1 MKLSFVGC
9 VVPLYTFRHEWWSR
23 SLKSDKSI
31 VAIETCFPCIATIV
45 VYGEYLTKGGG
56 WGLDAY
62 SRGTLVLYYG
72 LGKGG
77 RLFEEDG
84 LLERARLF
92 EEIHYNNLNRL
103 LEVLYPKLLP
113 INIGWAAR
121 CFSSLDFSKHK
132 FSICRLLTSTRF
144 V

>member
-1 MKLSFVGC
+1 M
-9 VVPLYTFRHEWWSR
+9 
-23 SLKSDKSI
+23 
-31 VAIETCFPCIATIV
+31 AIETRFPCIATIV
-45 VYGEYLTKGGG
+45 VFGEYLTKGGG
-56 WGLDAY
+56 WGGDAY

-77 RLFEEDG
+77 RLFEGEG

-113 INIGWAAR
+113 VNIGWAPK
-121 CFSSLDFSKHK
+121 CFSSLDLPKHK
-132 FSICRLLTSTRF
+132 FFIHSVTDFNTFRLTTQTESKN
-144 V
+144 

>member
-1 MKLSFVGC
+1 M
-9 VVPLYTFRHEWWSR
+9 
-23 SLKSDKSI
+23 
-31 VAIETCFPCIATIV
+31 AIETCFPCIATIV
-45 VYGEYLTKGGG
+45 VFGEYLTKGGG

-72 LGKGG
+72 LGKRG

-113 INIGWAAR
+113 IKIGWAAR
-121 CFSSLDFSKHK
+121 CFSSLDCFQTQVFHLSVTN
-132 FSICRLLTSTRF
+132 FNTFRLTT
-144 V
+144 

>member
-9 VVPLYTFRHEWWSR
+9 VVPLYTFRHEWWSWR
-23 SLKSDKSI
+23 LKSDKSI
-31 VAIETCFPCIATIV
+31 VAIETRFPCIATIV
-45 VYGEYLTKGGG
+45 VFGEYLTKGGG
-56 WGLDAY
+56 WRGDAY

-72 LGKGG
+72 LGRGG

-84 LLERARLF
+84 LLERERLF

-113 INIGWAAR
+113 MNIGWAAR
-121 CFSSLDFSKHK
+121 CFSSLDFSKRK
-132 FSICRLLTSTRF
+132 LSICLLLTSTRF